1 MANRETG
8 VGARRAAP
16 AWRRAFLRAL
26 ARTGNVRLAAREAGV
41 THAAAYLARQRD
53 AAFAARWARVVGSGP
68 RLRSGR
74 AVGGGDN
81 EPRLRPRRAG
91 GERSGAGTDVNV
103 AANGGAA
110 IGVSGDLVP
119 RQSANAGMQLVRAG
133 KGRWSRKAE
142 GTFLA
147 VLADTACV
155 RRAAE
160 AAGFSTTALY
170 KRRAAYPD
178 FAARWA
184 EAEALALERIPGFL
198 ARAAIATF
206 DPVTAAAEQP
216 RVSIDQAIAISR
228 LKGGPARQA
237 GHGRALAA
245 AVPVRVSEA
254 ELAASIEKKLDML
267 HRRMRAKRLSEGW
280 QEAADGYLIPPGWVW
295 AGT

>member
-1 MANRETG
+1 MANRT
-8 VGARRAAP
+8 VGGAGRRPAP

-26 ARTGNVRLAAREAGV
+26 ARTGNVRVAAREAGV

-53 AAFAARWARVVGSGP
+53 AAFAARWARVVESGP
-68 RLRSGR
+68 RLHPGR

-81 EPRLRPRRAG
+81 ESRLRPGRAG
-91 GERSGAGTDVNV
+91 GERGGAGADVNM
-103 AANGGAA
+103 AADGGAG
-110 IGVSGDLVP
+110 IGVSGDLVL
-119 RQSANAGMQLVRAG
+119 RQSANAGTQLVRAG

-142 GTFLA
+142 GAFLA

-170 KRRAAYPD
+170 NRRAAYPD
-178 FAARWA
+178 FAKRWA

-198 ARAAIATF
+198 AQAAIATF
-206 DPVTAAAEQP
+206 DPVAAAAEQP

-228 LKGGPARQA
+228 LKGGPADAPAR
-237 GHGRALAA
+237 HRGRHFAPPLPTEEEVDAA
-245 AVPVRVSEA
+245 I
-254 ELAASIEKKLDML
+254 LKKLAML
-267 HRRMRAKRLSEGW
+267 QKSDRARKLASGW

>member
-1 MANRETG
+1 MANRT
-8 VGARRAAP
+8 VGGAGLRPAP

-26 ARTGNVRLAAREAGV
+26 ARTGNVRVAAREAGV

-53 AAFAARWARVVGSGP
+53 AAFAARWARVVESGP
-68 RLRSGR
+68 RLRPGQ
-74 AVGGGDN
+74 
-81 EPRLRPRRAG
+81 AG
-91 GERSGAGTDVNV
+91 GERGGAGLGVAVAADGGAGT
-103 AANGGAA
+103 
-110 IGVSGDLVP
+110 GVSGDLVL
-119 RQSANAGMQLVRAG
+119 RQSANAGTQLVRAG

-142 GTFLA
+142 GAFLA

-170 KRRAAYPD
+170 NRRAAYPD

-198 ARAAIATF
+198 AQAAIATF
-206 DPVTAAAEQP
+206 DPVAAAAEQP

-228 LKGGPARQA
+228 LKGGGPADAPAR
-237 GHGRALAA
+237 GRGRHFAPPLPTEEEVDAA
-245 AVPVRVSEA
+245 I
-254 ELAASIEKKLDML
+254 LKKLAML
-267 HRRMRAKRLSEGW
+267 QKSDRARKLASGW